1 MVARRTEE
9 VQDQAKQLASYNRE
23 LRQTNEV
30 LQETLEQKSEL
41 LGIAA
46 HDLKNP
52 LFGIRGL
59 SEILLEKKDLD
70 ESSNRKLK
78 LIYESADETLELI
91 NDLLESAA
99 ASSGQVRLD
108 MELVDIEPVAEWVV
122 HSFRQQA
129 EKKGQRIH
137 FTTANED
144 CRVKAD
150 ERKLREA
157 MSNLV
162 SNAVKYSP
170 KGSDIEVDVRRVGD
184 KISFRVSDEGPGLSE
199 EERKNLFSPFQRL
212 SPEPTAGE
220 ASSGLGLYIVKQL
233 VDLHDGEVWVESEVG
248 EGSTFGIT
256 LSAAWTTSN
265 EQEAAQMSS

>member
-1 MVARRTEE
+1 M
-9 VQDQAKQLASYNRE
+9 
-23 LRQTNEV
+23 
-30 LQETLEQKSEL
+30 
-41 LGIAA
+41 
-46 HDLKNP
+46 H
-52 LFGIRGL
+52 
-59 SEILLEKKDLD
+59 
-70 ESSNRKLK
+70 RKIE

-108 MELVDIEPVAEWVV
+108 MELVDMEPVAEWVV

-129 EKKGQRIH
+129 EKKGQQIH
-137 FTTANED
+137 FETSDDDFRIE
-144 CRVKAD
+144 AD

-170 KGSDIEVDVRRVGD
+170 KGADIEVEVLRAGNEVNFIVR
-184 KISFRVSDEGPGLSE
+184 DEGPGLSDQ
-199 EERKNLFSPFQRL
+199 ERKNLFAPFQRL

-233 VDLHDGEVWVESEVG
+233 VELHDGHVWVESEVG
-248 EGSTFGIT
+248 EGSIFGIT
-256 LSAAWTTSN
+256 IPAAWAGSK
-265 EQEAAQMSS
+265 EKEEMPAAEAEN

>member
-1 MVARRTEE
+1 
-9 VQDQAKQLASYNRE
+9 
-23 LRQTNEV
+23 
-30 LQETLEQKSEL
+30 
-41 LGIAA
+41 
-46 HDLKNP
+46 
-52 LFGIRGL
+52 
-59 SEILLEKKDLD
+59 
-70 ESSNRKLK
+70 
-78 LIYESADETLELI
+78 
-91 NDLLESAA
+91 
-99 ASSGQVRLD
+99 

-129 EKKGQRIH
+129 EKKGQHIH
-137 FTTANED
+137 FTTSEED

-184 KISFRVSDEGPGLSE
+184 QISFRVSDEGPGLSE

-233 VDLHDGEVWVESEVG
+233 VDLHDGEVWVESEVD

-256 LSAAWTTSN
+256 LSAAWTTSG
-265 EQEAAQMSS
+265 EQQTARMSS